1 MIKTLKNLLKQDK
14 ERYSVPRKVQDIIPI
29 QRIWKDGIFQ
39 VGNRFSKTY
48 KFSDINYLVASR
60 EDKEAMFLAYSE
72 LLNSLDSGATTK
84 ITINNRRLNKANFE
98 QSILMPMRGD
108 SRDVYRKEYNQML
121 LDKAT
126 GANGIIQE
134 KYITISVAKKDI
146 EEARTYFARVGADLI
161 SHFAALG
168 SKCTEMHAGEKLRV
182 LHDFYRQGEEA
193 AFHFDPQDMMKKGH
207 DFKDYICPDSIEKNS
222 DYLKLGDKYC
232 RVLFLKDYASYIK
245 DSMVTE
251 LTDFNRNMML
261 SIDVVPVPTDE
272 AVREVENRLLG
283 VETNMWDRL
292 VQQCIK
298 QVMEPICEA
307 KFSENSY
314 GFRPLR
320 SVEHAIQRVYQLMQ
334 RANLHYVVEFDI
346 KGFFDNVD
354 HSKLV
359 KQIWSLGI
367 RDKHLLYVIKQIL
380 KAPIKMPNGEIQ
392 YPSKGTPQGGII
404 SPLLANIVLNE
415 LDHWIDSQWIEH
427 PITEKYSYKVN
438 SNGSKDLG
446 HAYRAMKTTGLKEMY
461 IVRYADDFRI
471 LCRTKSEAER
481 IKIAVS
487 KWLWERLRLEV
498 SPEKTRI
505 VNVKK
510 KYSEFLGFKIK
521 VHPKGEKWTIESH
534 VCDKALCRQKEVLI
548 EQAKKVA
555 SPPPHSTE
563 SYEIHI
569 YNAKVV
575 GAQNYYKIATHIN
588 IDFNGLHLALL
599 RVFTNRLR
607 TQKCNR
613 LRRKGR
619 PLTKAEIGLY
629 GNTPM
634 MRYVAGSDEP
644 IYPIGFVQHKPPW
657 TKKRKSN
664 FYTAEGRKEIHDN
677 LRINTSLMV
686 QMMKSMGSNS
696 TECISAVPEAP
707 FPLPPTVL
715 FLILVLQ
722 SAA

>member
-1 MIKTLKNLLKQDK
+1 MTNKQQKKLLCVDDLRHAEYYQMQDTFDNLYSKSRNGEIFQNLMPLILSRENILLAYRNIKSNGGSKTRGTDK
-14 ERYSVPRKVQDIIPI
+14 VVI
-29 QRIWKDGIFQ
+29 DGI
-39 VGNRFSKTY
+39 G
-48 KFSDINYLVASR
+48 
-60 EDKEAMFLAYSE
+60 
-72 LLNSLDSGATTK
+72 
-84 ITINNRRLNKANFE
+84 RLSAE
-98 QSILMPMRGD
+98 
-108 SRDVYRKEYNQML
+108 EY
-121 LDKAT
+121 
-126 GANGIIQE
+126 
-134 KYITISVAKKDI
+134 V
-146 EEARTYFARVGADLI
+146 
-161 SHFAALG
+161 
-168 SKCTEMHAGEKLRV
+168 EKLRYIV
-182 LHDFYRQGEEA
+182 AGSKHGYR
-193 AFHFDPQDMMKKGH
+193 PK
-207 DFKDYICPDSIEKNS
+207 
-222 DYLKLGDKYC
+222 
-232 RVLFLKDYASYIK
+232 
-245 DSMVTE
+245 
-251 LTDFNRNMML
+251 
-261 SIDVVPVPTDE
+261 
-272 AVREVENRLLG
+272 AVRRKEIPKPNGKLRPLG
-283 VETNMWDRL
+283 IPCMWDRL

-298 QVMEPICEA
+298 QILEPICEA

-320 SVEHAIQRVYQLMQ
+320 SVEHAIQRIYQLMQ

-354 HSKLV
+354 HSKLI

-380 KAPIKMPNGEIQ
+380 KAPIKMPDGEIQ
-392 YPSKGTPQGGII
+392 HPKKGTPQGGII

-481 IKIAVS
+481 IRIAVS

-521 VHPKGEKWTIESH
+521 VHPKGRKWTVESH
-534 VCDKALCRQKEVLI
+534 VCDKALCRQKEALI

-555 SPPPHSTE
+555 KPPQHSTE
-563 SYEIHI
+563 SYEIHL

-575 GAQNYYKIATHIN
+575 GAQSYYKIATHIN
-588 IDFNGLHLALL
+588 LDFNGLNLAVM

-634 MRYVAGSDEP
+634 VRYVAGSDEP

-657 TKKRKSN
+657 TKKRKAN
-664 FYTAEGRKEIHDN
+664 LYTAEGRKEIHDN

-686 QMMKSMGSNS
+686 QMMKSSGKNS
-696 TECISAVPEAP
+696 TEYSDNRISLYSAQWGKCGITGIE
-707 FPLPPTVL
+707 FQCLEDIHCHHKLPKQYGGTDRYDN
-715 FLILVLQ
+715 LVLLLPQ
-722 SAA
+722 VHRLIHAADEITIRKYLELLKLDKTQILKLNKYRELAKNNPITVK

>member
-1 MIKTLKNLLKQDK
+1 MTNKQQEKLLCVDDLRHAEYYQMQDTFDDLYSKSKNGEIFLNLMPLILSRENILLAYRNIKSN
-14 ERYSVPRKVQDIIPI
+14 S
-29 QRIWKDGIFQ
+29 G
-39 VGNRFSKTY
+39 SKTQGTDNVVID
-48 KFSDINYLVASR
+48 DIGKLSA
-60 EDKEAMFLAYSE
+60 D
-72 LLNSLDSGATTK
+72 
-84 ITINNRRLNKANFE
+84 
-98 QSILMPMRGD
+98 
-108 SRDVYRKEYNQML
+108 EY
-121 LDKAT
+121 
-126 GANGIIQE
+126 
-134 KYITISVAKKDI
+134 V
-146 EEARTYFARVGADLI
+146 
-161 SHFAALG
+161 
-168 SKCTEMHAGEKLRV
+168 EKLRYIV
-182 LHDFYRQGEEA
+182 AGSKHGYR
-193 AFHFDPQDMMKKGH
+193 PK
-207 DFKDYICPDSIEKNS
+207 
-222 DYLKLGDKYC
+222 
-232 RVLFLKDYASYIK
+232 
-245 DSMVTE
+245 
-251 LTDFNRNMML
+251 
-261 SIDVVPVPTDE
+261 
-272 AVREVENRLLG
+272 AVRRKEIPKPNGKLRPLG
-283 VETNMWDRL
+283 IPCMWDRL
-292 VQQCIK
+292 IQQCIK
-298 QVMEPICEA
+298 QIMEPICEA

-334 RANLHYVVEFDI
+334 RTNLHYVVEFDI

-354 HSKLV
+354 HSKLI

-392 YPSKGTPQGGII
+392 HPTKGTPQGGII

-427 PITEKYSYKVN
+427 PITEKYSYKLN
-438 SNGSKDLG
+438 SSGGKNLG

-471 LCRTKSEAER
+471 LCRTKTDAEK

-487 KWLWERLRLEV
+487 KWLSERLRLEV

-521 VHPKGEKWTIESH
+521 VHRKGEKWTIESH
-534 VCDKALCRQKEVLI
+534 VCDKALCKQKEVLT

-555 SPPPHSTE
+555 KPPPHSTE

-588 IDFNGLHLALL
+588 IDFNSLHLALL
-599 RVFTNRLR
+599 KVLTNRLR

-657 TKKRKSN
+657 TKKRRAN
-664 FYTAEGRKEIHDN
+664 LYTEEGRKEIHDN
-677 LRINTSLMV
+677 LRVNTSLMV
-686 QMMKSMGSNS
+686 QMMKSTGNNS
-696 TECISAVPEAP
+696 TEYSDNRISLFSAQWGKCAITGIYFKCLEDIHCHHK
-707 FPLPPTVL
+707 LPKLYGGTDKYDN
-715 FLILVLQ
+715 LVLVLPQ
-722 SAA
+722 VHRLIHATDEITIGKYLELLNLDKAQIAKLNKYRELAKNKSITVK

>member
-1 MIKTLKNLLKQDK
+1 MTNKQQKKLLCVDDLRHAEYYQMQDTFDNL
-14 ERYSVPRKVQDIIPI
+14 YSKSRN
-29 QRIWKDGIFQ
+29 GEIFQ
-39 VGNRFSKTY
+39 NLMPL
-48 KFSDINYLVASR
+48 ILSR
-60 EDKEAMFLAYSE
+60 ENILLAYRNIKS
-72 LLNSLDSGATTK
+72 NGG
-84 ITINNRRLNKANFE
+84 NKT
-98 QSILMPMRGD
+98 RGTD
-108 SRDVYRKEYNQML
+108 KVVIDDIGKLSAEEY
-121 LDKAT
+121 
-126 GANGIIQE
+126 
-134 KYITISVAKKDI
+134 V
-146 EEARTYFARVGADLI
+146 
-161 SHFAALG
+161 
-168 SKCTEMHAGEKLRV
+168 EKLRYIV
-182 LHDFYRQGEEA
+182 AGSKHGYR
-193 AFHFDPQDMMKKGH
+193 PK
-207 DFKDYICPDSIEKNS
+207 
-222 DYLKLGDKYC
+222 
-232 RVLFLKDYASYIK
+232 
-245 DSMVTE
+245 
-251 LTDFNRNMML
+251 
-261 SIDVVPVPTDE
+261 
-272 AVREVENRLLG
+272 AVRRKEIPKPNGKLRPLG
-283 VETNMWDRL
+283 IPCMWDRL

-298 QVMEPICEA
+298 QIMEPVCEA

-320 SVEHAIQRVYQLMQ
+320 SVEHAIQRIYQLMQ

-346 KGFFDNVD
+346 KGFFDKVD
-354 HSKLV
+354 HSKLI

-367 RDKHLLYVIKQIL
+367 RDKQLLYVIKQIL
-380 KAPIKMPNGEIQ
+380 KAPIKMPDGEIQ
-392 YPSKGTPQGGII
+392 YPKKGTPQGGII

-521 VHPKGEKWTIESH
+521 VHPKGGKWTVESH
-534 VCDKALCRQKEVLI
+534 VCDKALCRQKEALI

-555 SPPPHSTE
+555 KPSQHSTE
-563 SYEIHI
+563 SYEIHL

-575 GAQNYYKIATHIN
+575 GAQSYYKIATHIN
-588 IDFNGLHLALL
+588 LDFNGLNLAVM
-599 RVFTNRLR
+599 RVFTNRLK

-657 TKKRKSN
+657 TKKRKAN
-664 FYTAEGRKEIHDN
+664 LYTAEGRKAIHDN

-686 QMMKSMGSNS
+686 QMMKSSGKNS
-696 TECISAVPEAP
+696 TEYSDNRISLYSVQWGKCGITGIE
-707 FPLPPTVL
+707 FRCLEDIHCHHKLPKQYGGTDRYDN
-715 FLILVLQ
+715 LVLVLPQ
-722 SAA
+722 VHRLIHAADEITIRKYLELLKLDKTQISKLNKYRELAKNNPITVK

>member
-1 MIKTLKNLLKQDK
+1 MTNKQQKKLLCVDDLRHAEYYQMQDTFDNLYSKSRNGEIFQNLMPLILSRENILLAYRNIKSNGGSKTRGTDK
-14 ERYSVPRKVQDIIPI
+14 VVI
-29 QRIWKDGIFQ
+29 DGI
-39 VGNRFSKTY
+39 G
-48 KFSDINYLVASR
+48 
-60 EDKEAMFLAYSE
+60 
-72 LLNSLDSGATTK
+72 
-84 ITINNRRLNKANFE
+84 RLSAE
-98 QSILMPMRGD
+98 
-108 SRDVYRKEYNQML
+108 EY
-121 LDKAT
+121 
-126 GANGIIQE
+126 
-134 KYITISVAKKDI
+134 V
-146 EEARTYFARVGADLI
+146 
-161 SHFAALG
+161 
-168 SKCTEMHAGEKLRV
+168 EKLRYIV
-182 LHDFYRQGEEA
+182 AGSKHGYR
-193 AFHFDPQDMMKKGH
+193 PK
-207 DFKDYICPDSIEKNS
+207 
-222 DYLKLGDKYC
+222 
-232 RVLFLKDYASYIK
+232 
-245 DSMVTE
+245 
-251 LTDFNRNMML
+251 
-261 SIDVVPVPTDE
+261 
-272 AVREVENRLLG
+272 AVRRKEIPKPNGKLRPLG
-283 VETNMWDRL
+283 IPCMWDRL

-298 QVMEPICEA
+298 QILEPICEA

-320 SVEHAIQRVYQLMQ
+320 SVEHAIQRIYQLMQ

-354 HSKLV
+354 HSKLI

-380 KAPIKMPNGEIQ
+380 KAPIKMPDGEIQ
-392 YPSKGTPQGGII
+392 HPKKGTPQGGII

-481 IKIAVS
+481 IRIAVS

-521 VHPKGEKWTIESH
+521 VHPKGRKWTVESH
-534 VCDKALCRQKEVLI
+534 VCDKALCRQKEALI

-555 SPPPHSTE
+555 KPPQHSTE
-563 SYEIHI
+563 SYEIHL

-575 GAQNYYKIATHIN
+575 GAQSYYKIATHIN
-588 IDFNGLHLALL
+588 LDFNGLNLAVM

-657 TKKRKSN
+657 TKKRKAN
-664 FYTAEGRKEIHDN
+664 LYTAEGRKEIHDN

-686 QMMKSMGSNS
+686 QMMKSSGKNS
-696 TECISAVPEAP
+696 TEYSDNRISLYSAQWGKCGITGIE
-707 FPLPPTVL
+707 FQCLEDIHCHHKLPKQYGGTDRYDN
-715 FLILVLQ
+715 LVLLLPQ
-722 SAA
+722 VHRLIHAADEITIRKYIELLKLDKTQILKLNKYRELAKNNPITVK

>member
-1 MIKTLKNLLKQDK
+1 MTNKQQKKLLCVDDLRHAEYYQMQDTFDNL
-14 ERYSVPRKVQDIIPI
+14 YSKSRN
-29 QRIWKDGIFQ
+29 GEIFQ
-39 VGNRFSKTY
+39 NLMPLILSRENILLAYRNIKSNGGSKTRGTD
-48 KFSDINYLVASR
+48 KIVIDDIGKLSA
-60 EDKEAMFLAYSE
+60 E
-72 LLNSLDSGATTK
+72 
-84 ITINNRRLNKANFE
+84 
-98 QSILMPMRGD
+98 
-108 SRDVYRKEYNQML
+108 EY
-121 LDKAT
+121 
-126 GANGIIQE
+126 
-134 KYITISVAKKDI
+134 V
-146 EEARTYFARVGADLI
+146 
-161 SHFAALG
+161 
-168 SKCTEMHAGEKLRV
+168 EKLRYIV
-182 LHDFYRQGEEA
+182 AGSKHGYR
-193 AFHFDPQDMMKKGH
+193 PK
-207 DFKDYICPDSIEKNS
+207 
-222 DYLKLGDKYC
+222 
-232 RVLFLKDYASYIK
+232 
-245 DSMVTE
+245 
-251 LTDFNRNMML
+251 
-261 SIDVVPVPTDE
+261 
-272 AVREVENRLLG
+272 AVRRKEIPKLNGKLRPLG
-283 VETNMWDRL
+283 IPCMWDRL

-298 QVMEPICEA
+298 QIMEPVCEA

-320 SVEHAIQRVYQLMQ
+320 SVEHAIQRIYQLMQ
-334 RANLHYVVEFDI
+334 RTNLHYVVEFDI

-354 HSKLV
+354 HSKLI

-367 RDKHLLYVIKQIL
+367 RDKQLLYVIKQIL
-380 KAPIKMPNGEIQ
+380 KAPIKMPDGDIQ
-392 YPSKGTPQGGII
+392 YPEKGTPQGGII

-415 LDHWIDSQWIEH
+415 LDHWIDSRWIEH

-521 VHPKGEKWTIESH
+521 VHPKGGKWTVESH
-534 VCDKALCRQKEVLI
+534 VCDKALCRQKEALI

-555 SPPPHSTE
+555 KPPQHSTE
-563 SYEIHI
+563 SYEIHL

-575 GAQNYYKIATHIN
+575 GAQSYYKIATHIN
-588 IDFNGLHLALL
+588 IDFNVLNLAVM

-657 TKKRKSN
+657 TKKRKAN
-664 FYTAEGRKEIHDN
+664 LYTAEGRKEIHDN

-686 QMMKSMGSNS
+686 QMMKSSGKNS
-696 TECISAVPEAP
+696 TEYSDNRISLYSAQWGKCGITGIE
-707 FPLPPTVL
+707 FQCLEDIHCHHKLPKQYGGTDRYDN
-715 FLILVLQ
+715 LVLVLPQ
-722 SAA
+722 IHRLIHAADEITIRKYIELLKLDKTQILKLNKYRELAKNNPITVK

>member
-1 MIKTLKNLLKQDK
+1 MTNKQQKKLLCVDDLRHAEYYQMQDTFDNLYSKSRNGEIFQNLMPLILSRENILLAYRNIKSNGGSKTRGTDK
-14 ERYSVPRKVQDIIPI
+14 VVI
-29 QRIWKDGIFQ
+29 DGI
-39 VGNRFSKTY
+39 G
-48 KFSDINYLVASR
+48 
-60 EDKEAMFLAYSE
+60 
-72 LLNSLDSGATTK
+72 
-84 ITINNRRLNKANFE
+84 RLSA
-98 QSILMPMRGD
+98 
-108 SRDVYRKEYNQML
+108 
-121 LDKAT
+121 
-126 GANGIIQE
+126 E
-134 KYITISVAKKDI
+134 KYV
-146 EEARTYFARVGADLI
+146 
-161 SHFAALG
+161 
-168 SKCTEMHAGEKLRV
+168 EKLRYIV
-182 LHDFYRQGEEA
+182 AGSKHGYR
-193 AFHFDPQDMMKKGH
+193 PK
-207 DFKDYICPDSIEKNS
+207 
-222 DYLKLGDKYC
+222 
-232 RVLFLKDYASYIK
+232 
-245 DSMVTE
+245 
-251 LTDFNRNMML
+251 
-261 SIDVVPVPTDE
+261 
-272 AVREVENRLLG
+272 AVRRKEIPKPNGKLRPLG
-283 VETNMWDRL
+283 IPCMWDRL

-298 QVMEPICEA
+298 QILEPICEA

-320 SVEHAIQRVYQLMQ
+320 SVEHAIQRIYQLMQ

-354 HSKLV
+354 HSKLI

-380 KAPIKMPNGEIQ
+380 KAPIKLPDGDIQ
-392 YPSKGTPQGGII
+392 HPKKGTPQGGII

-481 IKIAVS
+481 IRIAVS

-521 VHPKGEKWTIESH
+521 VHPKGRKWTVESH
-534 VCDKALCRQKEVLI
+534 VCDKALCRQKEALI

-555 SPPPHSTE
+555 KPPQHSTE
-563 SYEIHI
+563 SYEIHL

-575 GAQNYYKIATHIN
+575 GAQSYYKIATHIN
-588 IDFNGLHLALL
+588 LDFNGLNLAVM

-657 TKKRKSN
+657 TKKRKAN
-664 FYTAEGRKEIHDN
+664 LYTAEGRKEIHDN

-686 QMMKSMGSNS
+686 QMMKSSGKNS
-696 TECISAVPEAP
+696 TEYSDNRISLYSAQWGKCGITGIE
-707 FPLPPTVL
+707 FQCLEDIHCHHKLPKQYGGTDRYDN
-715 FLILVLQ
+715 LVLLLPQ
-722 SAA
+722 VHRLIHAADEITIRKYLELLKLDKTQILKLNKYRELAKNNPITVK

>member
-1 MIKTLKNLLKQDK
+1 MTNKQQKKLLCVDDLRHAEYYQMQDTFDNLYSKSRNGEIFQNLMPLILSRENILLAYRNIKSNGGSKTRGTDK
-14 ERYSVPRKVQDIIPI
+14 VVI
-29 QRIWKDGIFQ
+29 DGI
-39 VGNRFSKTY
+39 G
-48 KFSDINYLVASR
+48 
-60 EDKEAMFLAYSE
+60 
-72 LLNSLDSGATTK
+72 
-84 ITINNRRLNKANFE
+84 RLSA
-98 QSILMPMRGD
+98 
-108 SRDVYRKEYNQML
+108 
-121 LDKAT
+121 
-126 GANGIIQE
+126 E
-134 KYITISVAKKDI
+134 KYV
-146 EEARTYFARVGADLI
+146 
-161 SHFAALG
+161 
-168 SKCTEMHAGEKLRV
+168 EKLRYIV
-182 LHDFYRQGEEA
+182 AGSKHGYR
-193 AFHFDPQDMMKKGH
+193 PK
-207 DFKDYICPDSIEKNS
+207 
-222 DYLKLGDKYC
+222 
-232 RVLFLKDYASYIK
+232 
-245 DSMVTE
+245 
-251 LTDFNRNMML
+251 
-261 SIDVVPVPTDE
+261 
-272 AVREVENRLLG
+272 AVRRKEIPKPNGKLRPLG
-283 VETNMWDRL
+283 IPCMWDRL

-298 QVMEPICEA
+298 QILEPICEA

-320 SVEHAIQRVYQLMQ
+320 SVEHAIQRIYQLMQ

-354 HSKLV
+354 HSKLI

-380 KAPIKMPNGEIQ
+380 KAPIKMPDGEIQ
-392 YPSKGTPQGGII
+392 HPKKGTPQGGII

-481 IKIAVS
+481 IRIAVS

-521 VHPKGEKWTIESH
+521 VHPKGRKWTVESH
-534 VCDKALCRQKEVLI
+534 VCDKALCRQKEALI

-555 SPPPHSTE
+555 KPPQHSTE
-563 SYEIHI
+563 SYEIHL

-575 GAQNYYKIATHIN
+575 GAQSYYKIAPHIN
-588 IDFNGLHLALL
+588 LDFNGLNLAVM

-657 TKKRKSN
+657 TKKRKAN
-664 FYTAEGRKEIHDN
+664 LYTAEGRKEIHDN

-686 QMMKSMGSNS
+686 QMMKSSGKNS
-696 TECISAVPEAP
+696 TEYSDNRISLYSAQWGKCGITGIE
-707 FPLPPTVL
+707 FQCLEDIHCHHKLPKQYGGTDRYDN
-715 FLILVLQ
+715 LVLLLPQ
-722 SAA
+722 VHRLIHAADEITIRKYLELLKLDKTQILKLNKYRELAKNNPITVK

>member
-1 MIKTLKNLLKQDK
+1 MTNKQQKKLLCVDDLRHAEYYQMQDTFDNL
-14 ERYSVPRKVQDIIPI
+14 YSKSRN
-29 QRIWKDGIFQ
+29 GEIFQ
-39 VGNRFSKTY
+39 NLMPLILSRENILLAYRNIKSNGGSKTRGTD
-48 KFSDINYLVASR
+48 KIVIDDIGKLSA
-60 EDKEAMFLAYSE
+60 E
-72 LLNSLDSGATTK
+72 
-84 ITINNRRLNKANFE
+84 
-98 QSILMPMRGD
+98 
-108 SRDVYRKEYNQML
+108 EY
-121 LDKAT
+121 
-126 GANGIIQE
+126 
-134 KYITISVAKKDI
+134 V
-146 EEARTYFARVGADLI
+146 
-161 SHFAALG
+161 
-168 SKCTEMHAGEKLRV
+168 EKLRYIV
-182 LHDFYRQGEEA
+182 AGSKHGYR
-193 AFHFDPQDMMKKGH
+193 PK
-207 DFKDYICPDSIEKNS
+207 
-222 DYLKLGDKYC
+222 
-232 RVLFLKDYASYIK
+232 
-245 DSMVTE
+245 
-251 LTDFNRNMML
+251 
-261 SIDVVPVPTDE
+261 
-272 AVREVENRLLG
+272 AVRRKEIPKLNGKLRPLG
-283 VETNMWDRL
+283 IPCMWDRL

-298 QVMEPICEA
+298 QIMEPVCEA

-320 SVEHAIQRVYQLMQ
+320 SVEHAIQRIYQLMQ
-334 RANLHYVVEFDI
+334 RTNLHYVVEFDI

-354 HSKLV
+354 HSKLI

-367 RDKHLLYVIKQIL
+367 RDKQLLYVIKQIV
-380 KAPIKMPNGEIQ
+380 KAPIKMPDGDIQ
-392 YPSKGTPQGGII
+392 YPEKGTPQGGII

-487 KWLWERLRLEV
+487 KWLCERLRLEV

-521 VHPKGEKWTIESH
+521 VHPKGGKWTVESH
-534 VCDKALCRQKEVLI
+534 VCDKALCRQKEALI

-555 SPPPHSTE
+555 KPPQHSTE
-563 SYEIHI
+563 SYEIHL

-575 GAQNYYKIATHIN
+575 GAQSYYKIATHIN
-588 IDFNGLHLALL
+588 IDFNVLNLAVM

-677 LRINTSLMV
+677 AETSIW
-686 QMMKSMGSNS
+686 
-696 TECISAVPEAP
+696 T
-707 FPLPPTVL
+707 T
-715 FLILVLQ
+715 VLQ
-722 SAA
+722 SMAFRK

>member
-1 MIKTLKNLLKQDK
+1 MTNKQQKKLLCVDDLRHAEYYQMQDTFDNLYSKSRNGEIFQNLMPLILSRENILLAYRNIKSNGGSKTRGTDK
-14 ERYSVPRKVQDIIPI
+14 VVI
-29 QRIWKDGIFQ
+29 DGI
-39 VGNRFSKTY
+39 G
-48 KFSDINYLVASR
+48 
-60 EDKEAMFLAYSE
+60 
-72 LLNSLDSGATTK
+72 
-84 ITINNRRLNKANFE
+84 RLSAE
-98 QSILMPMRGD
+98 
-108 SRDVYRKEYNQML
+108 EY
-121 LDKAT
+121 
-126 GANGIIQE
+126 
-134 KYITISVAKKDI
+134 V
-146 EEARTYFARVGADLI
+146 
-161 SHFAALG
+161 
-168 SKCTEMHAGEKLRV
+168 EKLRYIV
-182 LHDFYRQGEEA
+182 AGSKHGYR
-193 AFHFDPQDMMKKGH
+193 PK
-207 DFKDYICPDSIEKNS
+207 
-222 DYLKLGDKYC
+222 
-232 RVLFLKDYASYIK
+232 
-245 DSMVTE
+245 
-251 LTDFNRNMML
+251 
-261 SIDVVPVPTDE
+261 
-272 AVREVENRLLG
+272 AVRRKEIPKPNGKLRPLG
-283 VETNMWDRL
+283 IPCMWDRL

-298 QVMEPICEA
+298 QILEPICEA

-320 SVEHAIQRVYQLMQ
+320 SVEHAIQRIYQLMQ

-354 HSKLV
+354 HSKLI

-380 KAPIKMPNGEIQ
+380 KAPIKMPDGEIQ
-392 YPSKGTPQGGII
+392 HPKKGTPQGGII

-481 IKIAVS
+481 IRIAVS

-510 KYSEFLGFKIK
+510 KYSECLGFKIK
-521 VHPKGEKWTIESH
+521 VHPKGRKWTVESH
-534 VCDKALCRQKEVLI
+534 VCDKALCRQKEALI

-555 SPPPHSTE
+555 KPPQHSTE
-563 SYEIHI
+563 SYEIHL

-575 GAQNYYKIATHIN
+575 GAQSYYKIATHIN
-588 IDFNGLHLALL
+588 LDFNGLNLAVM

-657 TKKRKSN
+657 TKKRKAN
-664 FYTAEGRKEIHDN
+664 LYTAEGRKEIHDN

-686 QMMKSMGSNS
+686 QMMKSSGKNS
-696 TECISAVPEAP
+696 TEYSDNRISLYSAQWGKCGITGIE
-707 FPLPPTVL
+707 FQCLEDIHCHHKLPKQYGGTDRYDN
-715 FLILVLQ
+715 LVLVLPQ
-722 SAA
+722 IHRLIHAADEITIRKYLELLKLDKTQILKLNKYRELAKNNPITVK